1 MLDLQTLTDYKNLK
15 AQKDAA
21 YDVFKREPNLTNAT
35 RHSTAAQAFTSFCVE
50 TMAKLVG
57 DQPEDYENEILNNL
71 ETYRTCGQC
80 NSELLFPVSDQR
92 YIASCDFIPEIPGWC
107 FSCLVE
113 HCLATECEQCKVAA
127 NPATC
132 SFKETKKIYA
142 EED

>member
-1 MLDLQTLTDYKNLK
+1 M
-15 AQKDAA
+15 
-21 YDVFKREPNLTNAT
+21 
-35 RHSTAAQAFTSFCVE
+35 
-50 TMAKLVG
+50 
-57 DQPEDYENEILNNL
+57 ILNNL

-92 YIASCDFIPEIPGWC
+92 YIASSDFIPEFPGWC
-107 FSCLVE
+107 FTCLVE
-113 HCLATECEQCKVAA
+113 HCLATDCEQCKVAA